1 MDNIEALEKLVLE
14 SIRKSQNNLIFHEK
28 LFEDKSGLPFG
39 KNNFLFFIKPEITAF
54 SETTDLQKIIS
65 IIFNKLKEYGFRIH
79 DISILSGEYLEK
91 YNLIEQHYG
100 VIAHMAENP
109 LKYMT
114 EIAAEKFK
122 EIYGVD
128 HLSVKLLGGNQMLKK
143 YPFFNYHS
151 LDCLWQNSENLK
163 LAGGT
168 YVEKIRIDLET
179 VYLINGF
186 NPRQLKH
193 FTEKGRCIV
202 TMNISNDLSWK
213 VTRNDFIGATKPQ
226 NANPGSLRR
235 EFLDRKDELG
245 LAEVSQSYN
254 GVHLSA
260 GPVEAFV
267 ELRRFYNEYVNCK
280 CQDIA
285 DDLPF
290 GKALKNTFGYIPE
303 EVLDNTVLDIDG
315 HHVSVF
321 DLTEETDSDQAL
333 ELLKKHLI

>member
-1 MDNIEALEKLVLE
+1 MENIKTLEKLVVE
-14 SIRKSQNNLIFHEK
+14 NIRKAQNNLIFHKQIFGE
-28 LFEDKSGLPFG
+28 ESSVSYG

-54 SETTDLQKIIS
+54 SQTTDLEKLIS
-65 IIFNKLKEYGFRIH
+65 IIFDKLIEFGFKIH

-100 VIAHMAENP
+100 VIAHMASDP
-109 LKYMT
+109 VKYMSET
-114 EIAAEKFK
+114 AAEKFK
-122 EIYGVD
+122 ELYGVD
-128 HLSVKLLGGNQMLKK
+128 HLSVKLLGGDQMLEQ

-151 LDCLWQNSENLK
+151 LDCLWQNNENIK
-163 LAGGT
+163 LAGGA

-179 VYLINGF
+179 IYLINGF

-213 VTRNDFIGATKPQ
+213 EARNNFVGATKPQ

-235 EFLDRKDELG
+235 EFLDRKEELG
-245 LAEVSQSYN
+245 LSEVSQSYN

-260 GPVEAFV
+260 GPVEALV

-280 CQDIA
+280 CRDIA

-290 GKALKNTFGYIPE
+290 GKALKDVFGFIPE
-303 EVLDNTVLDIDG
+303 EVLDNSVLEIDG
-315 HHVSVF
+315 HHITVF
-321 DLTEETDSDQAL
+321 DLTEETESEEAI
-333 ELLKKHLI
+333 ELLKKHLQ